1 MYLHLG
7 NETVVQMR
15 DVIGIFDIEKTS
27 VSKFTKEFLNTA
39 SKSSQVLNVS
49 YEMPK
54 SFVVCQKDGQ
64 TVIYISQISPQTLL
78 KRARK

>member
-27 VSKFTKEFLNTA
+27 VSKFTKEFLNMA